1 MSDLAWLT
9 ARPIAH
15 RGLHDL
21 NRTRWENTRAAFQA
35 AIDHGFAIECDVHL
49 TADRVPVVFHDSD
62 LSRLTGRQGQV
73 WQHTAAELAEFVIG
87 GTEERISSLVKVL
100 ELVAGQV
107 PIVIELKGIPGQDHG
122 LVEEVVRSL
131 GGYPGPAA
139 MMSFDH
145 HLVRDMAVHAGD
157 IPYGLTAEGLE
168 TTAIETHFT
177 MLAHGISFVSYA
189 VKHLP
194 NPFVSFVRDKL
205 SMPVITWTV
214 RDDAEARATF
224 EHADQM
230 TFEGFIPGVET

>member
-1 MSDLAWLT
+1 MPDLAWLT

-15 RGLHDL
+15 RGLHDS

-49 TADRVPVVFHDSD
+49 TADRVPVVFHDPD

-73 WQHTAAELAEFVIG
+73 WQHTAAELAEFAIG
-87 GTEERISSLVKVL
+87 GTEERIPSLADVL
-100 ELVAGQV
+100 SLVAGQV
-107 PIVIELKGIPGQDHG
+107 PIIIELKWIPGQDHG
-122 LVEEVVRSL
+122 LVEQTVRCL
-131 GGYPGPAA
+131 EGYPGPAA

-145 HLVRDMAVHAGD
+145 YLVRDMALHAGD
-157 IPYGLTAEGLE
+157 IPYGLTAEGME
-168 TTAIETHFT
+168 TTEIETHFT

-194 NPFVSFVRDKL
+194 NPFVTFVREKL
-205 SMPVITWTV
+205 AMPVITWTV
-214 RDDAEARATF
+214 RDEAAARATL

-230 TFEGFIPGVET
+230 TFEGFVPGVKL

>member
-1 MSDLAWLT
+1 
-9 ARPIAH
+9 
-15 RGLHDL
+15 
-21 NRTRWENTRAAFQA
+21 
-35 AIDHGFAIECDVHL
+35 
-49 TADRVPVVFHDSD
+49 
-62 LSRLTGRQGQV
+62 LTGRQGQV
-73 WQHTAAELAEFVIG
+73 WQHTAGELTDLTIG
-87 GTEERISSLVKVL
+87 GTEERVPSLAAVL
-100 ELVAGQV
+100 ELVSGRV

-122 LVEEVVRSL
+122 LVEEVVRCL

-145 HLVRDMAVHAGD
+145 HLVRDMALHAGS

-214 RDDAEARATF
+214 RDDAAAKATF

-230 TFEGFIPGVET
+230 TFEGFIPGVEP